1 MAGLGWRGG
10 TEEAEAALRRESVS
24 VVAEALSFHRGSAA
38 YVPFHYSWLIPPTH
52 EQGIEDSLLLLFF
65 FLFPFNK
72 VSPPSFHFEW
82 NTKTMRLFC
91 STSMSFSYGNL
102 ISNQHFFPLPQQHYL
117 YNHQCTFPW
126 LQETGSYLTKQRN
139 G

>member
-65 FLFPFNK
+65 FFFHLIK
-72 VSPPSFHFEW
+72 SLPPLSIL
-82 NTKTMRLFC
+82 N
-91 STSMSFSYGNL
+91 G
-102 ISNQHFFPLPQQHYL
+102 IQ
-117 YNHQCTFPW
+117 
-126 LQETGSYLTKQRN
+126 KQ
-139 G
+139 